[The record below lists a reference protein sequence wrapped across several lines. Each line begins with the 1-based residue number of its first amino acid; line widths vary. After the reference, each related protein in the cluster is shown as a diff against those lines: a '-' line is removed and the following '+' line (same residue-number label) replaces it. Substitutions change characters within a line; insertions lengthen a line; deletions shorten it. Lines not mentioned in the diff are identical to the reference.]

1 MKTPLKSSLRLSE
14 KHATKSPVTMAVS
27 PKMIKWFSQSWML
40 VVYVFLYMPI
50 VTLVIFSFNDSQ
62 LAAVWSHASLRW
74 YAALMKDNDLISAVL
89 LSLKIAFL
97 SALISVFFG
106 TFTAFAL
113 NRYKRFQ
120 GRTLLSSMAS
130 TPLVMPDVIV
140 GLSLL
145 LMLVSLQHWLG
156 YPERGLFT
164 ILLGHALLGTAYATV
179 VVTSRLREMD
189 SKLDEAA
196 MDLGCQPFQ
205 VFRLVTLPLLV
216 PALVSAF
223 LLTFTLSFDDVV
235 LSSFLSG
242 PGYSTMPMVIFSR
255 ARLGLNPTIN
265 AVATVTITV
274 VTIAVLAS
282 SFYTSRQERNRK
294 REVAQAYSDMN
305 K

>member
-1 MKTPLKSSLRLSE
+1 MKNPFGKIW
-14 KHATKSPVTMAVS
+14 
-27 PKMIKWFSQSWML
+27 MIA
-40 VVYVFLYMPI
+40 VYVFLYLPI
-50 VTLVIFSFNDSQ
+50 VTLVIYSFNASP
-62 LAAVWSHASLRW
+62 LVTIWSHASFRW
-74 YAALMKDNDLISAVL
+74 YTALANDSDLISAVG
-89 LSLKIAFL
+89 LSLRIAFF

-113 NRYKRFQ
+113 NRYKRFK
-120 GRTLLSSMAS
+120 GRTLLSSMSS

-145 LMLVSLQHWLG
+145 LMLVSVQHWLG
-156 YPERGLFT
+156 FPERGLFT
-164 ILLGHALLGTAYATV
+164 ILLGHALLGTAYAAV

-189 SKLDEAA
+189 GRLDEAA
-196 MDLGCQPFQ
+196 MDLGCKPLQ

-242 PGYSTMPMVIFSR
+242 PGYSTLPMVIFSR

-265 AVATVTITV
+265 AVAAVTILV
-274 VTIAVLAS
+274 VSMAVIAS
-282 SFYTSRQERNRK
+282 SIYQSRAERK
-294 REVAQAYSDMN
+294 RKLEVAQAYSDAN
-305 K
+305 H

>member
-1 MKTPLKSSLRLSE
+1 MNQ
-14 KHATKSPVTMAVS
+14 A
-27 PKMIKWFSQSWML
+27 MIKLFSKAWMFAVYLFLYLPIIVL
-40 VVYVFLYMPI
+40 VVY
-50 VTLVIFSFNDSQ
+50 SFNDSK
-62 LAAVWSHASLRW
+62 LVTVWSHASLRW
-74 YAALMKDNDLISAVL
+74 YSALAKDADLIAAVG

-97 SALISVFFG
+97 SALMSVFFG

-113 NRYKRFQ
+113 NRYKRFK
-120 GRTLLSSMAS
+120 GRTLLSSMS
-130 TPLVMPDVIV
+130 SMPLVMPDVIV

-145 LMLVSLQHWLG
+145 LMFVSLQHWLG
-156 YPERGLFT
+156 YPEKGLLT

-196 MDLGCQPFQ
+196 MDLGCKPFQ
-205 VFRLVTLPLLV
+205 VFYLVTLPLLV

-242 PGYSTMPMVIFSR
+242 PGYTTMPMVIFSR

-265 AVATVTITV
+265 AVATVTIVV
-274 VTIAVLAS
+274 VTMAVIAS
-282 SFYTSRQERNRK
+282 SFYTSHIERKRK
-294 REVAQAYSDMN
+294 REMALAYSDAN

>member
-1 MKTPLKSSLRLSE
+1 MSQASNKIFAKCW
-14 KHATKSPVTMAVS
+14 MFAVYLFLYL
-27 PKMIKWFSQSWML
+27 PIITL
-40 VVYVFLYMPI
+40 VV
-50 VTLVIFSFNDSQ
+50 FSFNDSK
-62 LAAVWSHASLRW
+62 LVTVWSHASMRW
-74 YAALMKDNDLISAVL
+74 YSALMEDNDLIAAVL

-97 SALISVFFG
+97 SALMSVFFG

-113 NRYKRFQ
+113 HRYSRFR
-120 GRTLLSSMAS
+120 GRTMLNSMAS

-145 LMLVSLQHWLG
+145 LMLVSIQHWLG
-156 YPERGLFT
+156 FPERGLFT
-164 ILLGHALLGTAYATV
+164 ILLGHALLGTAYANV

-189 SKLDEAA
+189 GRLDEAA
-196 MDLGCQPFQ
+196 MDLGCKPFQ
-205 VFRLVTLPLLV
+205 VFYLVTLPLLV
-216 PALVSAF
+216 PGLVSAF

-265 AVATVTITV
+265 AVATVTIVV
-274 VTIAVLAS
+274 VTIAVIAS
-282 SFYTSRQERNRK
+282 SFYTSHQERKRK
-294 REVAQAYSDMN
+294 REMSLAYSDNN

>member
-1 MKTPLKSSLRLSE
+1 MNTN
-14 KHATKSPVTMAVS
+14 T
-27 PKMIKWFSQSWML
+27 IKWFSQSWM
-40 VVYVFLYMPI
+40 VAVYFFLYMPI
-50 VTLVIFSFNDSQ
+50 VTLVIYSFNDSQ
-62 LAAVWSHASLRW
+62 LVTVWSHASMRW
-74 YAALMKDNDLISAVL
+74 YTALMKDRDLIAAVI
-89 LSLKIAFL
+89 LSLKIAFF

-113 NRYKRFQ
+113 NRYKRFH
-120 GRTLLSSMAS
+120 GRTLLSAMAS

-145 LMLVSLQHWLG
+145 LMLVSMQHWLG

-164 ILLGHALLGTAYATV
+164 ILLGHALLGTAYAAV

-189 SKLDEAA
+189 VKLEEAA

-205 VFRLVTLPLLV
+205 VFRLVTLPLLL

-274 VTIAVLAS
+274 VTIAVIAS
-282 SFYTSRQERNRK
+282 SFYTSQQERKRK
-294 REVAQAYSDMN
+294 REVAQAYSDTN

>member
-1 MKTPLKSSLRLSE
+1 M
-14 KHATKSPVTMAVS
+14 
-27 PKMIKWFSQSWML
+27 SQASNKVFANGWMFTVYLFLYLPIITL
-40 VVYVFLYMPI
+40 VV
-50 VTLVIFSFNDSQ
+50 FSFNDSR
-62 LAAVWSHASLRW
+62 LVTVWSHASTRW
-74 YAALMKDNDLISAVL
+74 YSALMQDNDLISAVS
-89 LSLKIAFL
+89 LSLKIAFF
-97 SALISVFFG
+97 SALMSVFFG

-113 NRYKRFQ
+113 HRYSRFR
-120 GRTLLSSMAS
+120 GRALLHSMAT

-145 LMLVSLQHWLG
+145 LMLVSLQQWFG

-179 VVTSRLREMD
+179 VVTSRLKVMD
-189 SKLDEAA
+189 GRLDEAA
-196 MDLGCQPFQ
+196 MDLGAKPWQ
-205 VFRLVTLPLLV
+205 VFTLVTLPLLV
-216 PALVSAF
+216 PALVSAL

-242 PGYSTMPMVIFSR
+242 PGFNTMPMVIFSR

-274 VTIAVLAS
+274 VTIAVIAS
-282 SFYTSRQERNRK
+282 SFYTSHVERKRK
-294 REVAQAYSDMN
+294 REVALAYSDVN

>member
-1 MKTPLKSSLRLSE
+1 MNN
-14 KHATKSPVTMAVS
+14 A
-27 PKMIKWFSQSWML
+27 MIKLFSKAWMFAVYLFLYLPIIVL
-40 VVYVFLYMPI
+40 VVY
-50 VTLVIFSFNDSQ
+50 SFNDSK
-62 LAAVWSHASLRW
+62 LVTVWSHASLRW
-74 YAALMKDNDLISAVL
+74 YSALAKDSDLIAAVV
-89 LSLKIAFL
+89 LSLKIAFI
-97 SALISVFFG
+97 SALMSVFFG

-113 NRYKRFQ
+113 NRYKRFR
-120 GRTLLSSMAS
+120 GRTLLSSMS
-130 TPLVMPDVIV
+130 SMPLVMPDVIV

-145 LMLVSLQHWLG
+145 LMFVSLQHWLG
-156 YPERGLFT
+156 YPEKGLLT
-164 ILLGHALLGTAYATV
+164 ILLGHALLGTAYAAV

-196 MDLGCQPFQ
+196 MDLGCKPFQ
-205 VFRLVTLPLLV
+205 VFYLVTLPLLV

-265 AVATVTITV
+265 AVATVTIVV
-274 VTIAVLAS
+274 VTMAVIAS
-282 SFYTSRQERNRK
+282 SFYTSHIERKRK
-294 REVAQAYSDMN
+294 REMALAYSDAN

>member
-1 MKTPLKSSLRLSE
+1 MSQ
-14 KHATKSPVTMAVS
+14 A
-27 PKMIKWFSQSWML
+27 MIKVFSKAWMFAVYLFLYLPIIVL
-40 VVYVFLYMPI
+40 VVY
-50 VTLVIFSFNDSQ
+50 SFNDSK
-62 LAAVWSHASLRW
+62 LVTVWSHASLRW
-74 YAALMKDNDLISAVL
+74 YTALAKDSDLIAAVL

-97 SALISVFFG
+97 SALMSVFFG

-113 NRYKRFQ
+113 NRYKRFR
-120 GRTLLSSMAS
+120 GRTLLSSMS
-130 TPLVMPDVIV
+130 SMPLVMPDVIV

-145 LMLVSLQHWLG
+145 LMLVSLQHWFG

-196 MDLGCQPFQ
+196 RDLGCKPFQ
-205 VFRLVTLPLLV
+205 VFYLVTLPLLV

-265 AVATVTITV
+265 AVATVTIVV
-274 VTIAVLAS
+274 VTMAVIAS
-282 SFYTSRQERNRK
+282 SFYTSHVERKRK
-294 REVAQAYSDMN
+294 REMALAYSDAN

>member
-1 MKTPLKSSLRLSE
+1 MSQASNKTFAR
-14 KHATKSPVTMAVS
+14 
-27 PKMIKWFSQSWML
+27 SWMIA
-40 VVYVFLYMPI
+40 VYIFLYLPI
-50 VTLVIFSFNDSQ
+50 ITLVIFSFNDSR
-62 LAAVWSHASLRW
+62 LVTVWSHASFRW
-74 YAALMKDNDLISAVL
+74 YEALVKDSDLISAVF

-97 SALISVFFG
+97 SALMSVFFG
-106 TFTAFAL
+106 TFTAYAL
-113 NRYKRFQ
+113 HRYSNFK
-120 GRTLLSSMAS
+120 GRTLLNSMAT

-145 LMLVSLQHWLG
+145 LMLVSVQHWLG
-156 YPERGLFT
+156 FPERGLFT

-189 SKLDEAA
+189 GRLDEAA
-196 MDLGCQPFQ
+196 MDLGCKPLQ
-205 VFRLVTLPLLV
+205 VFTLVTFPLLI

-274 VTIAVLAS
+274 VTIAVIAS
-282 SFYTSRQERNRK
+282 SFYTSAQERKRK
-294 REVAQAYSDMN
+294 RETALAYSDKN
-305 K
+305 Q

>member
-1 MKTPLKSSLRLSE
+1 MNQ
-14 KHATKSPVTMAVS
+14 A
-27 PKMIKWFSQSWML
+27 MIKLFSKAWMFAVYLFLYLPIIVL
-40 VVYVFLYMPI
+40 VVY
-50 VTLVIFSFNDSQ
+50 SFNDSK
-62 LAAVWSHASLRW
+62 LVTVWSHASLRW
-74 YAALMKDNDLISAVL
+74 YSALAKDADLIAAVG

-97 SALISVFFG
+97 SALMSVFFG

-113 NRYKRFQ
+113 NRYKRFR
-120 GRTLLSSMAS
+120 GRTLLSSMS
-130 TPLVMPDVIV
+130 SMPLVMPDVIV

-145 LMLVSLQHWLG
+145 LMFVSLQHWLG
-156 YPERGLFT
+156 YPEKGLLT

-196 MDLGCQPFQ
+196 MDLGCKPFQ
-205 VFRLVTLPLLV
+205 VFYLVTLPLLV

-242 PGYSTMPMVIFSR
+242 PGYTTMPMVIFSR

-265 AVATVTITV
+265 AVATVTIVV
-274 VTIAVLAS
+274 VTMAVIAS
-282 SFYTSRQERNRK
+282 SFYTSHIERKRK
-294 REVAQAYSDMN
+294 REMALAYSDAN

>member
-1 MKTPLKSSLRLSE
+1 MS
-14 KHATKSPVTMAVS
+14 HAKNNKLFA
-27 PKMIKWFSQSWML
+27 KGWMIA
-40 VVYVFLYMPI
+40 VYVFLYLPI
-50 VTLVIFSFNDSQ
+50 ITLVVFSFNDSK
-62 LAAVWSHASLRW
+62 LVTVWSHASMRW
-74 YAALMKDNDLISAVL
+74 YAALVEDSELKSAVL
-89 LSLKIAFL
+89 LSLEIAGL
-97 SALISVFFG
+97 SALMSVFFG

-113 NRYKRFQ
+113 NRYKRFH
-120 GRTLLSSMAS
+120 GRTLLNSMSSM
-130 TPLVMPDVIV
+130 PLVMPDVIV

-145 LMLVSLQHWLG
+145 LMIVSVQHWLG
-156 YPERGLFT
+156 FPQKGLFT
-164 ILLGHALLGTAYATV
+164 ILLGHALLGTAYAAV

-196 MDLGCQPFQ
+196 MDLGCKPLQ
-205 VFRLVTLPLLV
+205 VFTLITFPLLV

-265 AVATVTITV
+265 AVATVTIVV
-274 VTIAVLAS
+274 VTIAVIAS
-282 SFYTSRQERNRK
+282 SFYTSHQERKRK
-294 REVAQAYSDMN
+294 REEAQAYSDTN

>member
-1 MKTPLKSSLRLSE
+1 MN
-14 KHATKSPVTMAVS
+14 HA
-27 PKMIKWFSQSWML
+27 MIKVFSKAWML
-40 VVYVFLYMPI
+40 AVYLFLYLPI
-50 VTLVIFSFNDSQ
+50 VVLVVFSFNDSK
-62 LAAVWSHASLRW
+62 LVTVWSHASMRW
-74 YAALMKDNDLISAVL
+74 YSALAKDADLISAVA

-97 SALISVFFG
+97 SALMSVLFG

-113 NRYKRFQ
+113 NRYKRFR
-120 GRTLLSSMAS
+120 GRTLLSSMS
-130 TPLVMPDVIV
+130 TMPLVMPDVIV

-156 YPERGLFT
+156 FPERGLFT

-196 MDLGCQPFQ
+196 MDLGCKPFQ
-205 VFRLVTLPLLV
+205 VFYLVTLPLLV

-242 PGYSTMPMVIFSR
+242 PGYNTMPMVIFSR

-265 AVATVTITV
+265 AVATVTIMV
-274 VTIAVLAS
+274 VTIAVIAS
-282 SFYTSRQERNRK
+282 SFYISHTERK
-294 REVAQAYSDMN
+294 RKRDVAMAYSDAN

>member
-1 MKTPLKSSLRLSE
+1 MNKAFGRTW
-14 KHATKSPVTMAVS
+14 MIAVY
-27 PKMIKWFSQSWML
+27 IL
-40 VVYVFLYMPI
+40 LYMPI
-50 VTLVIFSFNDSQ
+50 VTLVIYSFNASP
-62 LAAVWSHASLRW
+62 LVTVWTEASLRW
-74 YAALMKDNDLISAVL
+74 YVALSKDSDLIAAVW
-89 LSLKIAFL
+89 LSLKIAFF
-97 SALISVFFG
+97 SALMSVFFG

-113 NRYKRFQ
+113 TRYKRFP
-120 GRTLLSSMAS
+120 GRTLLSSMSS

-156 YPERGLFT
+156 FPERGLFT

-179 VVTSRLREMD
+179 VITSRLREMD
-189 SKLDEAA
+189 GRLDEAA
-196 MDLGCQPFQ
+196 MDLGCKPFQ

-235 LSSFLSG
+235 LSAFLSG

-265 AVATVTITV
+265 AVATVTIV
-274 VTIAVLAS
+274 VVSLAVIAS
-282 SFYTSRQERNRK
+282 SIYQSRAERQRK
-294 REVAQAYSDMN
+294 REVAQAYSDAN
-305 K
+305 T

>member
-1 MKTPLKSSLRLSE
+1 MNQVMNQ
-14 KHATKSPVTMAVS
+14 AMS
-27 PKMIKWFSQSWML
+27 PKMIKWFRLGWMAA
-40 VVYVFLYMPI
+40 VYLFLYMPI
-50 VTLVIFSFNDSQ
+50 ITLVIFSFNDSQ
-62 LAAVWSHASLRW
+62 LVTVWSHASFRW
-74 YAALMKDNDLISAVL
+74 YKALMQDSDLISAVR
-89 LSLKIAFL
+89 LSLGIAFC
-97 SALISVFFG
+97 SAVISVFFG
-106 TFTAFAL
+106 TFTAFSL
-113 NRYKRFQ
+113 NRYKRFH

-130 TPLVMPDVIV
+130 MPLVMPDVIV

-164 ILLGHALLGTAYATV
+164 ILLGHALLGTAYAAV
-179 VVTSRLREMD
+179 VVISRLREMD
-189 SKLDEAA
+189 SRLDEAA

-205 VFRLVTLPLLV
+205 VFSLVTLPLLA
-216 PALVSAF
+216 PTLVSAF

-235 LSSFLSG
+235 LSTFLSG

-274 VTIAVLAS
+274 VTLAVLAS
-282 SFYTSRQERNRK
+282 SFYTSYQERKRK
-294 REVAQAYSDMN
+294 REVTQAYSDSN

>member
-1 MKTPLKSSLRLSE
+1 MSQ
-14 KHATKSPVTMAVS
+14 A
-27 PKMIKWFSQSWML
+27 MIKVFSKAWMFAVYLFLYLPIIVL
-40 VVYVFLYMPI
+40 VVY
-50 VTLVIFSFNDSQ
+50 SFNDSK
-62 LAAVWSHASLRW
+62 LVTVWSHASLRW
-74 YAALMKDNDLISAVL
+74 YTALAKDSDLIAAVL

-97 SALISVFFG
+97 SALMSVFFG

-113 NRYKRFQ
+113 NRYKRFR
-120 GRTLLSSMAS
+120 GRTLLSSMS
-130 TPLVMPDVIV
+130 SMPLVMPDVIV

-196 MDLGCQPFQ
+196 RDLGCKPYQ
-205 VFRLVTLPLLV
+205 VFYLVTLPLLV

-265 AVATVTITV
+265 AVATVTIVV
-274 VTIAVLAS
+274 VTMAVIAS
-282 SFYTSRQERNRK
+282 SFYTSHIERKRK
-294 REVAQAYSDMN
+294 REMALAYSDAN

>member
-1 MKTPLKSSLRLSE
+1 M
-14 KHATKSPVTMAVS
+14 
-27 PKMIKWFSQSWML
+27 SQASNKVFAKGWML
-40 VVYVFLYMPI
+40 AVYIFLYLPI
-50 VTLVIFSFNDSQ
+50 ITLVVFSFNDSK
-62 LAAVWSHASLRW
+62 LVTVWSHASLRW
-74 YAALMKDNDLISAVL
+74 YSALMNDRDLISAVF
-89 LSLKIAFL
+89 LSLKIAFI
-97 SALISVFFG
+97 SALMSVFFG

-113 NRYKRFQ
+113 HKYSKFH

-145 LMLVSLQHWLG
+145 LMLVSIQHWLG
-156 YPERGLFT
+156 FPERGLFT
-164 ILLGHALLGTAYATV
+164 ILLGHALLGTAYAAV

-189 SKLDEAA
+189 AKLEEAA
-196 MDLGCQPFQ
+196 MDLGCKPLQ
-205 VFRLVTLPLLV
+205 VFTLVTFPLLI

-265 AVATVTITV
+265 AVATVTIVV
-274 VTIAVLAS
+274 VTIAVIAS
-282 SFYTSRQERNRK
+282 SLYQSSLERKRK
-294 REVAQAYSDMN
+294 RETALAYSDKN
-305 K
+305 T